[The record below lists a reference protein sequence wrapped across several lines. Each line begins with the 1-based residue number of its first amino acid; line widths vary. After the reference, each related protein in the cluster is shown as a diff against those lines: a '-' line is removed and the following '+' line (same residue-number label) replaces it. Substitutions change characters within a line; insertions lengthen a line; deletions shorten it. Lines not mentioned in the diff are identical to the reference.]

1 MTDPDS
7 GVFQKGEHRKCFAY
21 EAHTVCDRRG
31 YVLET
36 EATPGNVHDSVAFDT
51 VFESLIEHYPEVQVI
66 YLLYGDNTEAMA
78 FEQSEILNHDGI
90 FGIDRTDWETV
101 KEQFSIATES
111 KWQKAFLENPA
122 DGYCIYQ
129 LKRKDE
135 TAELLFMS
143 SNYLKG
149 HNLDISYENYDAVYA
164 GQFSNED
171 DLTTLDDLYMKFNA
185 DRPP

>member
-1 MTDPDS
+1 MLPLA
-7 GVFQKGEHRKCFAY
+7 KKRAME
-21 EAHTVCDRRG
+21 
-31 YVLET
+31 L
-36 EATPGNVHDSVAFDT
+36 
-51 VFESLIEHYPEVQVI
+51 FERDVPV

-90 FGIDRTDWETV
+90 FGIGRTDWEAV
-101 KEQFSIATES
+101 KEQFSIATEN

-149 HNLDISYENYDAVYA
+149 HDLDISYENYDAVYA
-164 GQFSNED
+164 GQFSNEH

>member
-1 MTDPDS
+1 MLPLA
-7 GVFQKGEHRKCFAY
+7 KKRAME
-21 EAHTVCDRRG
+21 
-31 YVLET
+31 L
-36 EATPGNVHDSVAFDT
+36 
-51 VFESLIEHYPEVQVI
+51 FERDVPV

-90 FGIDRTDWETV
+90 FGIGRTDWEAV
-101 KEQFSIATES
+101 KEQFS
-111 KWQKAFLENPA
+111 
-122 DGYCIYQ
+122 IYQ

-149 HNLDISYENYDAVYA
+149 HDLDISYENYDAVYA